1 VVKIQRLAPVTGN
14 AASGCRGTAFDSK
27 PPSPLALAK
36 LQIQRSVPHRS
47 FARKM
52 SQFFRTLVLERI
64 S

>member
-36 LQIQRSVPHRS
+36 LQNKVYPDSWIV
-47 FARKM
+47 RKM
-52 SQFFRTLVLERI
+52 CCHGADYGFVFKP
-64 S
+64 